1 MEDTKFDPMESRWGF
16 ITFRAHV
23 SEPSLFED
31 FLIIF
36 LPILNTFTHYVYSI
50 EKDNTP
56 DRHIHCLFNLTSAM
70 KDKSKI
76 DQKFTNK
83 FMKDFKK
90 SLGLKQTDWSHAY
103 QSKMV
108 ENSFE
113 DFLKVLGYCIKDDD
127 VTRRRVQNIPT
138 NYLTQG
144 IKFHVSTARIEKTHH
159 ENDWKAIKPQNV
171 HALVDHFSKENDID
185 VIDTA
190 IIPAM
195 VKAKHTFVQI
205 APQQLKLALTEL
217 KYAKYQ
223 NDDERLEILAHAKDY
238 REEPC
243 YDLMYKKYKFL
254 TEELMKV
261 LNFDQVEQMPKKA
274 RDMIDWLEHHDEL
287 PGQL

>member
-1 MEDTKFDPMESRWGF
+1 MEDIKFDPMKSRWGF

-23 SEPSLFED
+23 SEPTLFED

-50 EKDNTP
+50 EKDNSP
-56 DRHIHCLFNLTSAM
+56 DRHIHCLFNLTTAM
-70 KDKSKI
+70 KDRSKI
-76 DQKFTNK
+76 DQKFNNK

-103 QSKMV
+103 QSKIV
-108 ENSFE
+108 ENSLE

-159 ENDWKAIKPQNV
+159 GNDWKAVKPQNV
-171 HALVDHFSKENDID
+171 HALVEHFSKENDID
-185 VIDTA
+185 VTETA
-190 IIPAM
+190 LIPAM

-205 APQQLKLALTEL
+205 SSPQLKLALTEL
-217 KYAKYQ
+217 KYAKTQ
-223 NDDERLEILAHAKDY
+223 DEDEKMEILAHAQDFRYQQNRDDEYAK
-238 REEPC
+238 
-243 YDLMYKKYKFL
+243 MKYVSKQL
-254 TEELMKV
+254 INV
-261 LNFDQVEQMPKKA
+261 LNFDQIEK
-274 RDMIDWLEHHDEL
+274 L
-287 PGQL
+287 PAIVQEIIESPLFY